1 MTGAESYRRSIA
13 LLLALLAAPAAADS
27 FREEFEQPG
36 GGALGETRFSEL
48 VLSLNAGV
56 SRGPTEPGQG
66 APATGGVLPVDEGG
80 DLELRFYE
88 VLPAAGA
95 SYTLTPEAAFVD
107 VEIDGYVAIGFTDAF
122 GSRTAAL
129 LVRATPSPL
138 NAYGVALSHLLP
150 GDTATLRVVRITD
163 NVISDFAASDPFP
176 AAPASENYR
185 LVLRA
190 IGDTLTAGVLRV
202 EAIGG
207 VRVETPIDLDA
218 VTAGVQSELTA
229 TDSALTAGA
238 LGMRVFTRST
248 NSVFFDDITVVD
260 LVFVDGFES
269 GDTLR
274 WSSAVP

>member
-1 MTGAESYRRSIA
+1 MTGAACRRRSIA

-36 GGALGETRFSEL
+36 GGPLGTTRFSEL
-48 VLSLNAGV
+48 VLSINGGV
-56 SRGPTEPGQG
+56 SRGPTDAGQG

-80 DLELRFYE
+80 DLEVRFYE
-88 VLPAAGA
+88 VLPAASS
-95 SYTLTPEAAFVD
+95 SYALTPEGTFVD
-107 VEIDGYVAIGFTDAF
+107 VEIDGYVGIGFTDAF
-122 GSRTAAL
+122 GVRSAAL

-138 NAYGVALSHLLP
+138 NAYGVMLTHSL
-150 GDTATLRVVRITD
+150 GDAATLALIRITD
-163 NVISDFAASDPFP
+163 NVISNFATSDPFP

-190 IGDTLTAGVLRV
+190 IGDTLTASVLRV
-202 EAIGG
+202 EAVGG
-207 VRVETPIDLDA
+207 ERVETPIDLDA

-248 NSVFFDDITVVD
+248 NSVFLDDVTVVD
-260 LVFVDGFES
+260 LVFLDGFES
-269 GDTLR
+269 GTTSG
-274 WSSAVP
+274 WSSSVP